1 MQQGLHTA
9 LVSPDDWTWHLKFR
23 IPGSLNFTFSK
34 QTTDSSL
41 KALWSYQRPCKL
53 LFFFF
58 SSPLTPPQPSGLT
71 CRRDL
76 LYLHHPCP
84 PPVWVAIPL
93 WTQAAITVVEF
104 WPQIA
109 PFLLPNWASWVLLSC
124 TKPEL
129 TGPVLTHCPELG
141 QGGKPGETKGTWE
154 GKGDSRGSLI

>member
-84 PPVWVAIPL
+84 PPVWAAIPL
-93 WTQAAITVVEF
+93 WTQGGHHCSRILTTNC
-104 WPQIA
+104 
-109 PFLLPNWASWVLLSC
+109 PFSPTKLSFLGFTLLHKTRAHRTRAHSLPW
-124 TKPEL
+124 
-129 TGPVLTHCPELG
+129 TGAG
-141 QGGKPGETKGTWE
+141 
-154 GKGDSRGSLI
+154 RGARGN